1 MQAALCAET
10 ARLLKEQGINVA
22 VDTSGYVKREAL
34 DAIIPYTDTFLFDVK
49 AMDEAVHLACTGV
62 SNRLILEN
70 IRYADSR
77 GVPMEIR
84 YPYVPTMNDGEA
96 DAIGRF
102 VSTLKNLKL
111 VRVLPYHS
119 YAQNKYACL
128 GREYPLPDV
137 PVPTDEEIE
146 AALKAIRAYGVRAE
160 RF

>member
-1 MQAALCAET
+1 
-10 ARLLKEQGINVA
+10 
-22 VDTSGYVKREAL
+22 
-34 DAIIPYTDTFLFDVK
+34 
-49 AMDEAVHLACTGV
+49 
-62 SNRLILEN
+62 
-70 IRYADSR
+70 
-77 GVPMEIR
+77 
-84 YPYVPTMNDGEA
+84 MNDGEA
-96 DAIGRF
+96 DAVGRF